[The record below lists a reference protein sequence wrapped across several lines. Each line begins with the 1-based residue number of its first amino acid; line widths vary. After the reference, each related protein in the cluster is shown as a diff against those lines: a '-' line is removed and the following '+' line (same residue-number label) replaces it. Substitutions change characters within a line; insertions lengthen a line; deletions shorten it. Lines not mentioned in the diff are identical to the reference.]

1 VSLEGIFPD
10 TVFLSIQQHILQ
22 RGGDWESGLEIC
34 LFIPFGD
41 HRSMGVYSV
50 SAAMASAATYSTGY
64 CFCCCSIPPNSNS
77 IYMTRFPVQLN
88 RGTMAKL
95 SKHQHQLSRG
105 FAKGFRGLHINTT
118 RLHLPK
124 STLMATDVPPKH
136 EVFTVGDFMTRK
148 ENLIVVK
155 PTTMVDEALE
165 SLVANRITG
174 LPVVDDDWK
183 LVGVVSDYDLLA
195 LDSISGAG
203 RTETGFFPQ
212 VGSTWKAFN
221 ELQNLLNKT
230 NGKIVAEVMTP
241 SPLVIRETT
250 NLEDAARLLLETKY
264 RRLPVVDNSGK
275 LVGILTRGNV
285 IKAALKM
292 KRAV

>member
-1 VSLEGIFPD
+1 
-10 TVFLSIQQHILQ
+10 
-22 RGGDWESGLEIC
+22 
-34 LFIPFGD
+34 
-41 HRSMGVYSV
+41 
-50 SAAMASAATYSTGY
+50 
-64 CFCCCSIPPNSNS
+64 
-77 IYMTRFPVQLN
+77 
-88 RGTMAKL
+88 
-95 SKHQHQLSRG
+95 
-105 FAKGFRGLHINTT
+105 
-118 RLHLPK
+118 
-124 STLMATDVPPKH
+124 MATDVPPKH

>member
-1 VSLEGIFPD
+1 M
-10 TVFLSIQQHILQ
+10 SI
-22 RGGDWESGLEIC
+22 
-34 LFIPFGD
+34 
-41 HRSMGVYSV
+41 RSMGVS
-50 SAAMASAATYSTGY
+50 SAPAAMASAATYSTGY
-64 CFCCCSIPPNSNS
+64 CYFCCSIPPHSNS
-77 IYMTRFPVQLN
+77 ISMTRFPVQLN
-88 RGTMAKL
+88 SGTVAKS
-95 SKHQHQLSRG
+95 SKRQHQLSRG
-105 FAKGFRGLHINTT
+105 FVKGFRGLHINTT

-124 STLMATDVPPKH
+124 STLMATDVPPKQ

-148 ENLIVVK
+148 ENLFVVK

-165 SLVANRITG
+165 TLVANRITG

-212 VGSTWKAFN
+212 VDSTWKAFN
-221 ELQNLLNKT
+221 ELQKLLNKT
-230 NGKIVAEVMTP
+230 NGKIVGEVMTP
-241 SPLVIRETT
+241 SPLVVRETT

-275 LVGILTRGNV
+275 LVGLLTRGNV
-285 IKAALKM
+285 IKAAMQM
-292 KRAV
+292 KGAV

>member
-1 VSLEGIFPD
+1 MSLEGIFPD
-10 TVFLSIQQHILQ
+10 TVFLSIQQHIIQ

-64 CFCCCSIPPNSNS
+64 CFCCCSIPLNSNS
-77 IYMTRFPVQLN
+77 IYMTRFPVELN

>member
-1 VSLEGIFPD
+1 M
-10 TVFLSIQQHILQ
+10 SI
-22 RGGDWESGLEIC
+22 
-34 LFIPFGD
+34 
-41 HRSMGVYSV
+41 RSMGVS
-50 SAAMASAATYSTGY
+50 SAPAAMASAATYSTGY
-64 CFCCCSIPPNSNS
+64 CYCCCSIPPHSNS
-77 IYMTRFPVQLN
+77 ISMTRFPVQLN
-88 RGTMAKL
+88 SGTVAK
-95 SKHQHQLSRG
+95 SRKRQHQLSRG
-105 FAKGFRGLHINTT
+105 FVKEFRGLHINTT

-124 STLMATDVPPKH
+124 STLMATDVPPKQ

-148 ENLIVVK
+148 ENLFVVK

-165 SLVANRITG
+165 TLVANRITG

-212 VGSTWKAFN
+212 VDSTWKAFN
-221 ELQNLLNKT
+221 ELQKLLNKT
-230 NGKIVAEVMTP
+230 NGKIVGEVMTP
-241 SPLVIRETT
+241 SPLVVRETT

-275 LVGILTRGNV
+275 LVGLLTRGNV
-285 IKAALKM
+285 IKAAMQM
-292 KRAV
+292 KGAV

>member
-1 VSLEGIFPD
+1 
-10 TVFLSIQQHILQ
+10 
-22 RGGDWESGLEIC
+22 
-34 LFIPFGD
+34 
-41 HRSMGVYSV
+41 
-50 SAAMASAATYSTGY
+50 
-64 CFCCCSIPPNSNS
+64 
-77 IYMTRFPVQLN
+77 MTRFRVQLN
-88 RGTMAKL
+88 SGTLAKL
-95 SKHQHQLSRG
+95 SKHRQQFSRG
-105 FAKGFRGLHINTT
+105 IVKRFRGLHVNTT

-124 STLMATDVPPKH
+124 STLMATEVPPKQ
-136 EVFTVGDFMTRK
+136 EVFTVGDFMTKK
-148 ENLIVVK
+148 ESLFVVN

-165 SLVANRITG
+165 ALVANRITG

-212 VGSTWKAFN
+212 VDSTWKAFN
-221 ELQNLLNKT
+221 ELQKLLNKT

-264 RRLPVVDNSGK
+264 RRLPVVDSSGK
-275 LVGILTRGNV
+275 LVGLLTRGNV
-285 IKAALKM
+285 IKAALQM
-292 KRAV
+292 KRAIQQETTEI

>member
-1 VSLEGIFPD
+1 
-10 TVFLSIQQHILQ
+10 
-22 RGGDWESGLEIC
+22 
-34 LFIPFGD
+34 
-41 HRSMGVYSV
+41 M
-50 SAAMASAATYSTGY
+50 
-64 CFCCCSIPPNSNS
+64 
-77 IYMTRFPVQLN
+77 QLN
-88 RGTMAKL
+88 SGTVAKL

-105 FAKGFRGLHINTT
+105 FVKGFKGLYINTT

-124 STLMATDVPPKH
+124 STLMATDVPPKQ

-148 ENLIVVK
+148 ENLFVVK
-155 PTTMVDEALE
+155 PTTMINEALE
-165 SLVANRITG
+165 ALVANRITG

-212 VGSTWKAFN
+212 VDSTWKAFN
-221 ELQNLLNKT
+221 ELQKLLNKT

>member
-1 VSLEGIFPD
+1 
-10 TVFLSIQQHILQ
+10 
-22 RGGDWESGLEIC
+22 
-34 LFIPFGD
+34 
-41 HRSMGVYSV
+41 MGVYSV
-50 SAAMASAATYSTGY
+50 SAAMASAATYSAGY

-105 FAKGFRGLHINTT
+105 FAEGFRGLHINTT

-155 PTTMVDEALE
+155 PTTMVDEAME

-174 LPVVDDDWK
+174 LPVVDNDWK